1 MGTNNFLVIVEELL
15 ILKMEATVLSNPLVP
30 VYQIP

>member
-15 ILKMEATVLSNPLVP
+15 ILKMEATVLSSPLVS